1 MKSLKQYL
9 PESFLVELSEGPTDS
24 VSPLGGGSDTSATP
38 NANELARTQNEL
50 QLDDKVKIVGNVDK
64 RGEKGRIT
72 NFDSNKS
79 FVVVQLRN
87 GKDYSFHVSDVEYV
101 DPETDHDE
109 DDEEDEEHERELNN
123 WRELAGISN
132 GQR

>member
-1 MKSLKQYL
+1 MKTLKQFL

-24 VSPLGGGSDTSATP
+24 TSPLGGGAEMSERP
-38 NANELARTQNEL
+38 NASELARTQNEL
-50 QLDDKVKIVGNVDK
+50 QLDDKVRITGNVDK
-64 RGEKGRIT
+64 RGESGRIT

-101 DPETDHDE
+101 DPETESD
-109 DDEEDEEHERELNN
+109 DDEEDEEDARELNN